1 MNSGHPAQTL
11 LKDIG
16 FTLLS
21 EGKTIKVRANGYSM
35 YPSVKP
41 GSIIFI
47 EPLAEGDKPA
57 SGEIIAWKRNAGFV
71 VHRLVR
77 SFENG
82 DRTFLVTRGDS
93 TSSEDEP
100 VDSEQVAG
108 RVIRIENPEGRIVK
122 PSAYLKMKP
131 DYRLNRLRVLMITLT
146 GKFLQKLKGIL
157 PAG

>member
-1 MNSGHPAQTL
+1 L
-11 LKDIG
+11 
-16 FTLLS
+16 
-21 EGKTIKVRANGYSM
+21 
-35 YPSVKP
+35 
-41 GSIIFI
+41 
-47 EPLAEGDKPA
+47 
-57 SGEIIAWKRNAGFV
+57 SGEIIAWNRNAGFV

-131 DYRLNRLRVLMITLT
+131 DYRLNRLRVLMISLT